1 MKSQWEDHV
10 LRSVLETRAIR
21 NDLDDEQFITWYAD
35 RYKVLEKRVKGILDK
50 TREMSANVS
59 IPAH

>member
-1 MKSQWEDHV
+1 MKSHWEDHV

-21 NDLDDEQFITWYAD
+21 ADRDDEQFLTWYAD
-35 RYKVLEKRVKGILDK
+35 RYTVLEKRVKVILDK